1 MRQSLLQDILIY
13 GLPEHL
19 IHFGVVSD
27 FFLLWYIVLVGV
39 LKDFGLISSKY
50 RERKKSLS
58 NKLLWVLDAFF
69 VDLTAPIL

>member
-1 MRQSLLQDILIY
+1 MYYYTHNTGKEGKMRQSLLQDILIY

-50 RERKKSLS
+50 RERKR
-58 NKLLWVLDAFF
+58 V
-69 VDLTAPIL
+69 